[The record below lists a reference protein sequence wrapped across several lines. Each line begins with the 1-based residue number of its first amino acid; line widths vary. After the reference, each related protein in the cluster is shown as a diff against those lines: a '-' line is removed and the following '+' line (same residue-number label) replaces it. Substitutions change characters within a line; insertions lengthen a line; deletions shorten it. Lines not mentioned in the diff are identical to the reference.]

1 MCCKENSESTWTL
14 GAFQGNVLWQIL
26 HFYRVK
32 VWKEQELLSVRSDPR
47 SSYAAL
53 LSPFDDEVSGD
64 KGI

>member
-1 MCCKENSESTWTL
+1 M
-14 GAFQGNVLWQIL
+14 
-26 HFYRVK
+26 K